1 MTTMNVCEG
10 PIVLSNVTGNG
21 GSGNGGGSTGGAPSQ
36 GSGGGPA
43 AKYNG
48 FYSSYSEESE
58 W

>member
-10 PIVLSNVTGNG
+10 PIVLSNVTGNS
-21 GSGNGGGSTGGAPSQ
+21 GSGNGGGSGSAPGTGTGGA
-36 GSGGGPA
+36 PA